1 MLVSG
6 RVLPRPPPKVVQ
18 SQPKKFGVFG
28 WRMQVVW
35 AVIYYKY
42 TYKKTFLEPICDLYL
57 LKVNPPK
64 ECLNSNQKQGWVI
77 WVLGQKYIYIWMIYL
92 HLPQPCH
99 TLATCFFFIVFAT
112 EVSTEK
118 ITRKFLNRQKSF
130 KEPRIWYTKYRAKGV
145 VCISPANC
153 LLLSGNPKSNK
164 LHPEISP

>member
-77 WVLGQKYIYIWMIYL
+77 WVLGQKYIYIYEWYISTFPSPAIPL
-92 HLPQPCH
+92 PLVFFSLFLPQRFPPKKSPENSW
-99 TLATCFFFIVFAT
+99 IVRSLLRNQ
-112 EVSTEK
+112 ESDIPSTV
-118 ITRKFLNRQKSF
+118 
-130 KEPRIWYTKYRAKGV
+130 PRGWCV
-145 VCISPANC
+145 
-153 LLLSGNPKSNK
+153 
-164 LHPEISP
+164 